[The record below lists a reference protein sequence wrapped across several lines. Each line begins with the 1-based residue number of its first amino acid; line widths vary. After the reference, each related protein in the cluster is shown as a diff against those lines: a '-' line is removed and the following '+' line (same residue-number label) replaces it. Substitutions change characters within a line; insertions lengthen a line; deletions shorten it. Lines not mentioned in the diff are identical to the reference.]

1 MPNLTQNQLQQLQQL
16 LDVRESALE
25 QHLQREDSEKD
36 DFLQVASEVPD
47 TADSSF
53 ATLTIDLDNASAG
66 RDLGAL
72 RMIETA
78 RQRMHSGDYGDCI
91 QCGTEIPFERLAVQ
105 PTALRCAPCQDNFE
119 RTHAETS
126 NRPTL

>member
-1 MPNLTQNQLQQLQQL
+1 MPNLTQSQLQQLQKL
-16 LDVRESALE
+16 LDAREAALE
-25 QHLQREDSEKD
+25 AHLEQEDSEKD

-47 TADSSF
+47 SADSSF
-53 ATLTIDLDNASAG
+53 ATLAIDLDNASAG

-72 RMIETA
+72 RAIEAA

-91 QCGTEIPFERLAVQ
+91 QCGTDIPYERLAVQ

-126 NRPTL
+126 NRPTM